1 MTSKIITVCNQKGG
15 SGKTTTC
22 MTLAAGL
29 AARGFAVLVVDADP
43 QGTATRWGASAPEAE
58 PFPATVI
65 NLAAAKANVH
75 RMVRDHVEHYDV
87 VLVDCP
93 PAVESPATQSA
104 LLISDLA
111 IVPVIPRPGELWA
124 LERLFQLLGEM
135 PELTARL
142 LPTMLQNTTL
152 MADALTVLGE
162 TPVPL
167 MKSSFSAR
175 VAYAQ
180 GMPTGGTAL
189 TGRDAV
195 ARDEV
200 DAAVLEVLELVG
212 LPKRKPKSST
222 VPSAAPVGTSS
233 KGTSSKL
240 PSKASSSKLP
250 SKSRIAG

>member
-1 MTSKIITVCNQKGG
+1 MTSRIITVCNQKGG

-22 MTLAAGL
+22 MTLAAGM
-29 AARGFAVLVVDADP
+29 AVRGYQVLVVDADP
-43 QGTATRWGASAPEAE
+43 QGTATRWGASAPDDA

-75 RMVRDHVEHYDV
+75 RMVRDHVENFDV
-87 VLVDCP
+87 IIIDCP

-124 LERLFQLLGEM
+124 LERLFQLLSEV
-135 PELTARL
+135 PDLKARL

-152 MADALTVLGE
+152 MSDALTVLAE

-167 MKSSFSAR
+167 TKSCFTSR

-180 GMPTGGTAL
+180 GMPVGGTAL
-189 TGRDAV
+189 DGRDSI
-195 ARDEV
+195 AREEI
-200 DAAVLEVLELVG
+200 DAAVTEVLDLVG
-212 LPKRKPKSST
+212 LPKRKG
-222 VPSAAPVGTSS
+222 ARM
-233 KGTSSKL
+233 
-240 PSKASSSKLP
+240 
-250 SKSRIAG
+250 SRIKKAG

>member
-29 AARGFAVLVVDADP
+29 AARGFSVLVVDADP

-75 RMVRDHVEHYDV
+75 RMVRDHIDKYDV

-93 PAVESPATQSA
+93 PAVESPATQSS

-124 LERLFQLLGEM
+124 LERLFQLLSEM
-135 PELTARL
+135 PELKARL
-142 LPTMLQNTTL
+142 FPTMLQNTTL

-189 TGRDAV
+189 SGRDAV

-200 DAAVLEVLELVG
+200 DTAVLELLDLVG
-212 LPKRKPKSST
+212 LPRRKPRSSA
-222 VPSAAPVGTSS
+222 VPSQAAS
-233 KGTSSKL
+233 K
-240 PSKASSSKLP
+240 SSSKLP
-250 SKSRIAG
+250 SKSSKVAG

>member
-29 AARGFAVLVVDADP
+29 AARGWDVLVVDADP
-43 QGTATRWGASAPEAE
+43 QGTATRWGASAPDSD

-75 RMVRDHVEHYDV
+75 RMVRDHVEKYDV
-87 VLVDCP
+87 ILVDCP

-135 PELTARL
+135 PELKARL
-142 LPTMLQNTTL
+142 FPTMLQNTTL
-152 MADALTVLGE
+152 MSDALTVLGE

-180 GMPTGGTAL
+180 GMPVGGTAVG
-189 TGRDAV
+189 GRDGV

-200 DAAVLEVLELVG
+200 DAAVVEVLELVG
-212 LPKRKPKSST
+212 LPKRKRLSTAPSKVPSLVSSKSSK
-222 VPSAAPVGTSS
+222 V
-233 KGTSSKL
+233 
-240 PSKASSSKLP
+240 
-250 SKSRIAG
+250 AG

>member
-1 MTSKIITVCNQKGG
+1 MTAKIITVCNQKGG

-93 PAVESPATQSA
+93 PAVESPATQSS

-135 PELTARL
+135 PELAARL

-167 MKSSFSAR
+167 MRSSFSAR

-189 TGRDAV
+189 SSRDAV

-200 DAAVLEVLELVG
+200 DTAVLEVLELVG

-222 VPSAAPVGTSS
+222 VLPGTAS
-233 KGTSSKL
+233 GTSSKL
-240 PSKASSSKLP
+240 PSKASTSKLP
-250 SKSRIAG
+250 SSSKSSNKIAG